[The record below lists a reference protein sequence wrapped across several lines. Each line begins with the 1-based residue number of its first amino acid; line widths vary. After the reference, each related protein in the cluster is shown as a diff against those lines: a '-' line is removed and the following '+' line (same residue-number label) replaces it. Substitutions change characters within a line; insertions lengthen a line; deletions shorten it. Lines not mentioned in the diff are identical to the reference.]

1 MSTLSYHE
9 ALAKAIRDIED
20 LLKDEGLK
28 KIEEEGIIT
37 TNSMSQSTKLQVR
50 L

>member
-9 ALAKAIRDIED
+9 ALAKVIGDIED

-28 KIEEEGIIT
+28 KIEQE
-37 TNSMSQSTKLQVR
+37 
-50 L
+50 